1 MNFLQNSM
9 PAHARSMNNIQS
21 SRSSIESVLRRSEQK
36 SSFDDAL
43 DNAIGKNSAS
53 VAQSKEPVDKQLMK
67 VCTEMESIF
76 VGRMLKEMRDTV
88 HKEGFIDGG
97 FAEEIFE
104 DMLYDQ
110 YALKLSETSNLGLAK
125 SLYDELK

>member
-1 MNFLQNSM
+1 MNFLQNSI
-9 PAHARSMNNIQS
+9 PAHARSMNSIQS
-21 SRSSIESVLRRSEQK
+21 SRSSIDSVLRRSEQR

-43 DNAIGKNSAS
+43 DNAIGKNSANQ
-53 VAQSKEPVDKQLMK
+53 VHSKKPVDKELMK

-88 HKEGFIDGG
+88 PKEGFINGG
-97 FAEEIFE
+97 FAEEMFE